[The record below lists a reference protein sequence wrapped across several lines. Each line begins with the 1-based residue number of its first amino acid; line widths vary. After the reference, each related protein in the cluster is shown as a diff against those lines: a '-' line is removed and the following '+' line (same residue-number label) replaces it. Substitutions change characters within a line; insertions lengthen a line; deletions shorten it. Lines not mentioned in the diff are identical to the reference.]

1 MKKLFLLLVL
11 FSVLSVTAQAPA
23 PVTPAPPSQENTSQ
37 VNMDEL
43 WHNAAE
49 GAMVGTASYLAF
61 LYLTKEDV
69 WLSAGLSVLFTAAY
83 SILDS
88 PDDLNAQL
96 GHIGAAT
103 IINVG
108 VSIPLFNSRK
118 PYRVLKRNR

>member
-1 MKKLFLLLVL
+1 MKKLFCFLAFFCL
-11 FSVLSVTAQAPA
+11 LSVHAQEVPA
-23 PVTPAPPSQENTSQ
+23 TPETPSGTFSKL
-37 VNMDEL
+37 DGSEL
-43 WHNAAE
+43 AHNAAE
-49 GAMVGTASYLAF
+49 GALVGGASYLAF
-61 LYLTKEDV
+61 MYLTKEDV

-88 PDDLNAQL
+88 PDDINAQL
-96 GHIGAAT
+96 GQIGAAT